1 MISSL
6 EDRMLEERA
15 RMRGSE
21 EALGKRI
28 GEYAR
33 GSRSR
38 EIMEKTLG

>member
-21 EALGKRI
+21 EALGKRR
-28 GEYAR
+28 R
-33 GSRSR
+33 GRQ
-38 EIMEKTLG
+38 